1 MMFLSDGM
9 KIIPCAF
16 CHRPGHPQH
25 GLCRGGGDY
34 RRARALDYGTL
45 SIPRSVSQS
54 GCLLAIKQHLGNLID
69 KWNPDEMAVERI
81 IYVQS
86 HQTAITMGAAKAA
99 VVIAAAEA
107 GLRIMEYSP
116 KSVKLSVV
124 GARGRSKNAGR
135 LHGAGSFGTRETPE
149 SDAADALAI
158 GLTHLF
164 SADPLKAPHDGEE
177 IHLAVM
183 RDECKNRTCS
193 PRIEI

>member
-1 MMFLSDGM
+1 MRILAIDPAIRNTGY
-9 KIIPCAF
+9 AVVE
-16 CHRPGHPQH
+16 
-25 GLCRGGGDY
+25 GDH
-34 RRARALDYGTL
+34 RRACALDYGTL

-69 KWNPDEMAVERI
+69 KWEPDEMAVERI

-124 GARGRSKNAGR
+124 GRGAAQKSAGR
-135 LHGAGSFGTRETPE
+135 LHGARPAGTPGNAGIRCRGRPG
-149 SDAADALAI
+149 DRPHA
-158 GLTHLF
+158 
-164 SADPLKAPHDGEE
+164 PLLRGPLEGPHDGEE
-177 IHLAVM
+177 IHLTVM
-183 RDECKNRTCS
+183 RV
-193 PRIEI
+193 

>member
-1 MMFLSDGM
+1 MRILAIDPAIRNTGY
-9 KIIPCAF
+9 AVVE
-16 CHRPGHPQH
+16 
-25 GLCRGGGDY
+25 GDY

-116 KSVKLSVV
+116 KREALRRR
-124 GARGRSKNAGR
+124 ARGRSKTQVAFMVR
-135 LHGAGSFGTRETPE
+135 ALLELRETPE

-164 SADPLKAPHDGEE
+164 SADPLKAHMMERKY
-177 IHLAVM
+177 I
-183 RDECKNRTCS
+183 
-193 PRIEI
+193 

>member
-1 MMFLSDGM
+1 MRILAIDPAIRNTGY
-9 KIIPCAF
+9 AVVE
-16 CHRPGHPQH
+16 
-25 GLCRGGGDY
+25 GDH
-34 RRARALDYGTL
+34 RRACALDYGTL

-69 KWNPDEMAVERI
+69 KWEPDEMAVERI

-86 HQTAITMGAAKAA
+86 HQTAITLGAAKAA

-124 GARGRSKNAGR
+124 GRGAAQKAQVAFMVRA
-135 LHGAGSFGTRETPE
+135 LLELRETPE
-149 SDAADALAI
+149 SDAAAALAI

-164 SADPLKAPHDGEE
+164 SADPLKAHMMERKY
-177 IHLAVM
+177 I
-183 RDECKNRTCS
+183 
-193 PRIEI
+193 

>member
-1 MMFLSDGM
+1 MRILAIDPAIRNTGY
-9 KIIPCAF
+9 AVVE
-16 CHRPGHPQH
+16 
-25 GLCRGGGDY
+25 GDY

-45 SIPRSVSQS
+45 TIPRSVSQS

-124 GARGRSKNAGR
+124 GRGAAQKRLPSWCGLFWNSGKRRNPMPPTLWRSASPTSS
-135 LHGAGSFGTRETPE
+135 L
-149 SDAADALAI
+149 
-158 GLTHLF
+158 
-164 SADPLKAPHDGEE
+164 
-177 IHLAVM
+177 
-183 RDECKNRTCS
+183 RTL
-193 PRIEI
+193 

>member
-1 MMFLSDGM
+1 MRILAIDPAIRNTGY
-9 KIIPCAF
+9 AVVE
-16 CHRPGHPQH
+16 
-25 GLCRGGGDY
+25 GDY

-45 SIPRSVSQS
+45 TIPRSVSQS

-86 HQTAITMGAAKAA
+86 HQTAITMGAAT
-99 VVIAAAEA
+99 AEA

-124 GARGRSKNAGR
+124 GRGAAQKTQVAFMVRA
-135 LHGAGSFGTRETPE
+135 LLELRETPE

-164 SADPLKAPHDGEE
+164 SADPLKAHMMERKY
-177 IHLAVM
+177 I
-183 RDECKNRTCS
+183 
-193 PRIEI
+193 

>member
-1 MMFLSDGM
+1 MRILAIDPAIRNTGY
-9 KIIPCAF
+9 AVVE
-16 CHRPGHPQH
+16 
-25 GLCRGGGDY
+25 GDY

-124 GARGRSKNAGR
+124 GRGAAQKRRSPSWCGLFWNSGKRRNPMPPTLWRSASPT
-135 LHGAGSFGTRETPE
+135 SF
-149 SDAADALAI
+149 L
-158 GLTHLF
+158 
-164 SADPLKAPHDGEE
+164 
-177 IHLAVM
+177 
-183 RDECKNRTCS
+183 RTL
-193 PRIEI
+193 

>member
-1 MMFLSDGM
+1 MRILAIDPAIRNTGY
-9 KIIPCAF
+9 AVVE
-16 CHRPGHPQH
+16 
-25 GLCRGGGDY
+25 GDY

-69 KWNPDEMAVERI
+69 NEMAVERI

-124 GARGRSKNAGR
+124 GRGAAQKTQVAFMVRA
-135 LHGAGSFGTRETPE
+135 LLELRETPE

-164 SADPLKAPHDGEE
+164 SADPLKAHMMERKY
-177 IHLAVM
+177 I
-183 RDECKNRTCS
+183 
-193 PRIEI
+193 

>member
-1 MMFLSDGM
+1 MRILAIDPAIRNTGY
-9 KIIPCAF
+9 AVVE
-16 CHRPGHPQH
+16 
-25 GLCRGGGDY
+25 GDY

-45 SIPRSVSQS
+45 TIPRSVSQS

-124 GARGRSKNAGR
+124 GRG
-135 LHGAGSFGTRETPE
+135 
-149 SDAADALAI
+149 
-158 GLTHLF
+158 
-164 SADPLKAPHDGEE
+164 PLKKRRLPSWCGLFWNSGKRRNPMPPTLWRSASPTSS
-177 IHLAVM
+177 L
-183 RDECKNRTCS
+183 RTL
-193 PRIEI
+193 

>member
-1 MMFLSDGM
+1 MRILAIDPAIRNTGY
-9 KIIPCAF
+9 AVVE
-16 CHRPGHPQH
+16 
-25 GLCRGGGDY
+25 GDY

-45 SIPRSVSQS
+45 TIPRSVSQS

-99 VVIAAAEA
+99 EA

-124 GARGRSKNAGR
+124 GRGAAQKTQVAFMVRA
-135 LHGAGSFGTRETPE
+135 LLELRETPE

-164 SADPLKAPHDGEE
+164 SADPLKAHMMERKY
-177 IHLAVM
+177 I
-183 RDECKNRTCS
+183 
-193 PRIEI
+193 

>member
-1 MMFLSDGM
+1 MRILAIDPAIRNTGY
-9 KIIPCAF
+9 AVVE
-16 CHRPGHPQH
+16 
-25 GLCRGGGDY
+25 GDY

-45 SIPRSVSQS
+45 TIPRSVSQS

-99 VVIAAAEA
+99 AAEA

-124 GARGRSKNAGR
+124 GRGAAQKTQVAFMVRA
-135 LHGAGSFGTRETPE
+135 LLELRETPE

-164 SADPLKAPHDGEE
+164 SADPLKAHMMERKY
-177 IHLAVM
+177 I
-183 RDECKNRTCS
+183 
-193 PRIEI
+193 

>member
-1 MMFLSDGM
+1 MRILAIDPAIRNTGY
-9 KIIPCAF
+9 AVVE
-16 CHRPGHPQH
+16 
-25 GLCRGGGDY
+25 GDY

-45 SIPRSVSQS
+45 TIPRSVSQS

-116 KSVKLSVV
+116 KREAFRRR
-124 GARGRSKNAGR
+124 ARGRSKNAGR
-135 LHGAGSFGTRETPE
+135 LHGAGSFGTPGNAGIRCRRRSGDRP
-149 SDAADALAI
+149 
-158 GLTHLF
+158 HP
-164 SADPLKAPHDGEE
+164 PLLCGPFEGPHDGEE

-183 RDECKNRTCS
+183 RDERKTALAARELKFDCPALFSNH
-193 PRIEI
+193 

>member
-1 MMFLSDGM
+1 MRILAIDPAIRNTGY
-9 KIIPCAF
+9 AVVE
-16 CHRPGHPQH
+16 
-25 GLCRGGGDY
+25 GDY

-124 GARGRSKNAGR
+124 GRGAAQKTQVAFNAGIR
-135 LHGAGSFGTRETPE
+135 CRRRPGDRPHPP
-149 SDAADALAI
+149 
-158 GLTHLF
+158 LF
-164 SADPLKAPHDGEE
+164 CGPFEGPHDGEE
-177 IHLAVM
+177 IHLVVM
-183 RDECKNRTCS
+183 RYECKNRTCS